1 MIMCTFQTLKIN
13 MIILFAKG
21 VLASF
26 EGISFEGIFTDN
38 FLSALRLKP
47 FQSQM
52 ERQRLALTFES
63 VDSTVV
69 IKSRGPGI
77 SPGYYECG
85 HWVLLLKNRRK
96 IEPNEIHSCLIPC
109 ALSSISYLEHCTHY
123 NMGSVISRAAMVL
136 SIPSCRIHV

>member
-1 MIMCTFQTLKIN
+1 MRHNHNF
-13 MIILFAKG
+13 KG
-21 VLASF
+21 DSRDDYVYISNFENQYDNFVCKRVLASF

-38 FLSALRLKP
+38 FLSALLLKP

-85 HWVLLLKNRRK
+85 PWVLLLKNRRK

-109 ALSSISYLEHCTHY
+109 LLNSISYLEHCTHY
-123 NMGSVISRAAMVL
+123 NMGL
-136 SIPSCRIHV
+136 CY

>member
-1 MIMCTFQTLKIN
+1 MCGTTIILKEIAGMIMCTFQTLKIN

-38 FLSALRLKP
+38 FLSALLLKP

-52 ERQRLALTFES
+52 ERQRLAPTFES

-69 IKSRGPGI
+69 IKSHGPGI

-85 HWVLLLKNRRK
+85 PWVLLLKNRRK
-96 IEPNEIHSCLIPC
+96 MEPNEIHSCLIPC
-109 ALSSISYLEHCTHY
+109 LLSSISYLEHCTLY
-123 NMGSVISRAAMVL
+123 NMGL
-136 SIPSCRIHV
+136 CY

>member
-38 FLSALRLKP
+38 FLSALLLKP

-52 ERQRLALTFES
+52 DRQRLALTFES

-85 HWVLLLKNRRK
+85 PWVLLLKNRRK

-109 ALSSISYLEHCTHY
+109 LLNSISYLEHCTHY
-123 NMGSVISRAAMVL
+123 NMGL
-136 SIPSCRIHV
+136 CY